1 MALCGIWL
9 LIINKFQKNANFSED
24 GPLDNHGEN
33 HRENGV
39 FLQLFSLS
47 VSIGNKKIIVASQFC
62 AKRKEEEK
70 KIAYDSLYTSTSRYL
85 QTCLDTKK

>member
-1 MALCGIWL
+1 MALFGIWL
-9 LIINKFQKNANFSED
+9 LTINKFLKNANFSE
-24 GPLDNHGEN
+24 NVYHGEN